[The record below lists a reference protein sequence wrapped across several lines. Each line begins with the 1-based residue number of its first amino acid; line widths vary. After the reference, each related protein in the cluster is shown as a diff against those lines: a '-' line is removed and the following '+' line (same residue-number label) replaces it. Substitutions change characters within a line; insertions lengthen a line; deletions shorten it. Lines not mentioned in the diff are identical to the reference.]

1 MAVDSRSPSFQQQQR
16 HITGKMLP
24 VFLTTHLLCILTLI
38 MEWGGGVLILLS
50 HVLCTGGLHI
60 KSPFKM
66 SWVTGLVVSKY
77 LCLLEA
83 PNEVNRIIA
92 YIWGP
97 WQKRSRP
104 MCKVC
109 WRNRVSLLFRKSW
122 GWHYHRNKLFFFNFY
137 IYILVCVRLK
147 DSRSGNIT
155 WEDVQEKLTCKI
167 NIFPPV
173 FFFFQN
179 TDICLSSCNDY
190 LINWLVKHFTGSS
203 SSNVCIGWMLLKVFE
218 FWSAPLTKQGVFNM
232 SAVGLHLHFICQ
244 SRNYNLMNNENT
256 HWLQPHSCHE
266 AVIGATSKT

>member
-1 MAVDSRSPSFQQQQR
+1 MALDSHSSSFQRQQQ
-16 HITGKMLP
+16 HITGKTLP

-97 WQKRSRP
+97 WQERSRP

-109 WRNRVSLLFRKSW
+109 WRKRVSVLFRKSC
-122 GWHYHRNKLFFFNFY
+122 GWHYRRNNLFFFSFD
-137 IYILVCVRLK
+137 ICILVCVRLK
-147 DSRSGNIT
+147 DSRSGNII
-155 WEDVQEKLTCKI
+155 WEDVQKKLTCKI
-167 NIFPPV
+167 NSFPSC
-173 FFFFQN
+173 FFLF
-179 TDICLSSCNDY
+179 
-190 LINWLVKHFTGSS
+190 
-203 SSNVCIGWMLLKVFE
+203 
-218 FWSAPLTKQGVFNM
+218 
-232 SAVGLHLHFICQ
+232 
-244 SRNYNLMNNENT
+244 
-256 HWLQPHSCHE
+256 
-266 AVIGATSKT
+266 SKTLTFAFPAVTITWLID